1 MRQLE
6 AAGGRVPSLHSPWP
20 HTPSQPRPRPRL
32 YTANVRLDSCQA
44 EYVDVD
50 VRDRENVKS
59 HLLITL
65 YFLDE
70 MMSERIIFLYSS
82 EMHAINK

>member
-1 MRQLE
+1 MAE
-6 AAGGRVPSLHSPWP
+6 SPP
-20 HTPSQPRPRPRL
+20 CPPPGHTTPSQPRPRPRL

-44 EYVDVD
+44 EYVDV
-50 VRDRENVKS
+50 RDRENVKS

-65 YFLDE
+65 YILDE

-82 EMHAINK
+82 EMHAIN